1 MQFQF
6 IDAANIDASA
16 RKQIRSSV
24 MRGRNTGKKR
34 RRETPA
40 RPNKQRV
47 LIPDLSRTRGLNGNT
62 SDSESSE
69 DANNPLAQLV
79 RSVGNDFGSISFPLQ
94 LEPYMQKTI
103 LQSETDTGFNTD
115 GIVMQMTDRI
125 LYPKDLC
132 YPIQESRSAW
142 FGYFQSNEAFFHC
155 LLAMA
160 QAHADWLVGSS
171 MGPQSK
177 ESTRTLK
184 HLGQTYHCVNRNLRE
199 EAIPS
204 NATVAVV
211 MSITMHNNL
220 LRAPGGAEPHLN
232 ALQRMVE
239 MRGGINQFAAP
250 SRMLLHKICR
260 YVEILVQGLE
270 LGQCSADDAIAKQNL
285 LMDARTDL
293 EYALQKG
300 TRPRFYRDEFPY
312 STICSM
318 SSWTSSCYEGFVTM
332 TKAQVYDINTQTVF
346 RDLLCVSRFFDT
358 THEAHPKLEP
368 FAFQEV
374 LISASYRILSAYP
387 LATKRPSS
395 APENACQ
402 LALLAMITT
411 MLMRSAH
418 HEKSCYL
425 LIANLLESAIDRLLC
440 EPKTDETFLLW
451 LLFMAGMAVPD
462 MQYDG
467 WLLPEIKKCIDKL
480 GLDSWV
486 SANHVLTGYP
496 WIRLFHQASGEE
508 LWDKAM
514 EEQNII
520 GSN

>member
-6 IDAANIDASA
+6 IDVTNIDASA

-24 MRGRNTGKKR
+24 MIGRNTGKKR

-40 RPNKQRV
+40 RPEKQRV
-47 LIPDLSRTRGLNGNT
+47 LIPDLGRTRGSNGGS

-69 DANNPLAQLV
+69 ETSNPITQLV
-79 RSVGNDFGSISFPLQ
+79 KSVGNDFGSISFPLP
-94 LEPYMQKTI
+94 LEPYMQKTL
-103 LQSETDTGFNTD
+103 LQF
-115 GIVMQMTDRI
+115 MQMTDRI

-132 YPIQESRSAW
+132 YPMQESRSAW

-171 MGPQSK
+171 MGPRLK

-184 HLGQTYHCVNRNLRE
+184 HLGQTYRCVNRNLRE
-199 EAIPS
+199 EIVPS

-260 YVEILVQGLE
+260 
-270 LGQCSADDAIAKQNL
+270 
-285 LMDARTDL
+285 TDL

-312 STICSM
+312 SVICSM
-318 SSWTSSCYEGFVTM
+318 SSWTSSCYEVFVTM
-332 TKAQVYDINTQTVF
+332 TKARVYDVNTQTVF
-346 RDLLCVSRFFDT
+346 RDLLCVSRFFDAS
-358 THEAHPKLEP
+358 HDAHPKLEP

-387 LATKRPSS
+387 LATERPSNS
-395 APENACQ
+395 SENACQ
-402 LALLAMITT
+402 LGLLAMMTT
-411 MLMRSAH
+411 MLIRSAH
-418 HEKSCYL
+418 HEKLCYL
-425 LIANLLESAIDRLLC
+425 LIANLLKSAIDALLYD
-440 EPKTDETFLLW
+440 PKTDQAFLLW
-451 LLFMAGMAVPD
+451 LLFMAGISVPD
-462 MQYDG
+462 VQYDE
-467 WLLPEIKKCIDKL
+467 WLLPQIKKCADKL
-480 GLDSWV
+480 DLDTWV
-486 SANHVLTGYP
+486 SANQSLTVYP
-496 WIRLFHQASGEE
+496 WIRLFHQAPGEE
-508 LWDKAM
+508 LWNNAM
-514 EEQNII
+514 EQRNID
-520 GSN
+520 SN